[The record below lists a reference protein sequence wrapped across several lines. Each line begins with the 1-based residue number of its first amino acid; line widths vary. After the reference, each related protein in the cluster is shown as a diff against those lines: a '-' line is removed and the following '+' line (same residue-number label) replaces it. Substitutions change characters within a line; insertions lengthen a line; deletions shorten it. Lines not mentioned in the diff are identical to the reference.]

1 MRFRYTILIWWTT
14 LYGGICMEIEAG
26 ELKQKIDR
34 GDDVYILDVRTP
46 QEYAAWKITYNKYR
60 DLPLIPIDQL
70 FSSTG
75 MALRDVP
82 KDKEIITVCAHGNRS
97 MMAARLLSKFGFN
110 VKSVKGGMAQWN
122 NIYDIAM
129 MPDNGNLPATIWQ
142 VRRISKGCI
151 GYIVSSKIDRNA
163 VIIDPTCAIE
173 ESFMKIANDNHLNIT
188 KVIDTHMHAD
198 HVSGVSRLAR
208 VTGADI
214 YVSSSEG
221 YNIQHD
227 IELTVLQVKDNDKI
241 SISDGIHLLA
251 IHVPG
256 HTKGSMS
263 LALSLEGGNH
273 TGHYLFTG
281 DTLFVDGI
289 GRPDLRDKAEED
301 ANDLYES
308 YHQRI
313 FKNFPNDTTILP
325 THFNTGSIVLEHE
338 KPIYD
343 TLEAIKKRVKL
354 LSETKEEFIKAL
366 VGTTS
371 PRPSNY
377 KTITEI
383 NKNMIPCDQI
393 ELGDLEAGPN
403 SCALKA

>member
-1 MRFRYTILIWWTT
+1 M
-14 LYGGICMEIEAG
+14 GGICMEIEAG

-46 QEYAAWKITYNKYR
+46 QEYAAWKISYNKYR
-60 DLPLIPIDQL
+60 DPPLIPIDQL
-70 FSSTG
+70 FSSTE
-75 MALRDVP
+75 MALKHVP

-97 MMAARLLSKFGFN
+97 MMAARLLSEFGFN

-163 VIIDPTCAIE
+163 VVIDPTCAIE
-173 ESFMKIANDNHLNIT
+173 QSFMKIANDNHVTIT

-198 HVSGVSRLAR
+198 HVSGLSRLAK
-208 VTGADI
+208 VTGAEI

-221 YNIQHD
+221 YKIQDD
-227 IELTVLQVKDNDKI
+227 IGLTVHQIKDNDKI
-241 SISDGIHLLA
+241 SISDGIHLQA

-263 LALSLEGGNH
+263 LELTLEGGNY

-289 GRPDLRDKAEED
+289 GRPDLRDKAEEY
-301 ANDLYES
+301 ANDLYDS

-325 THFNTGSIVLEHE
+325 THFNSGSIVLEHE

-354 LSETKEEFIKAL
+354 LSETKEGFIKAL

-403 SCALKA
+403 SCALTA

>member
-1 MRFRYTILIWWTT
+1 
-14 LYGGICMEIEAG
+14 MEIEAG

-46 QEYAAWKITYNKYR
+46 QEYEAWKISYNKYR
-60 DLPLIPIDQL
+60 DPPLIPIDQL
-70 FSSTG
+70 FSSTE
-75 MALRDVP
+75 MALKHVP

-97 MMAARLLSKFGFN
+97 MMAARLLSELGFN

-129 MPDNGNLPATIWQ
+129 MPDDGNLPATIWQ

-151 GYIVSSKIDRNA
+151 GYIVSSKNDKNA
-163 VIIDPTCAIE
+163 VVIDPTCAIE
-173 ESFMKIANDNHLNIT
+173 ESFMKVANDNLLNIT

-221 YNIQHD
+221 YKIQDD
-227 IELTVLQVKDNDKI
+227 IGLTVHQIKDNDKI
-241 SISDGIHLLA
+241 SISDGIHLQA

-263 LALSLEGGNH
+263 LGLTLEGGNY

-289 GRPDLRDKAEED
+289 GRPDLRDKAEEY
-301 ANDLYES
+301 ANDLYDS

-325 THFNTGSIVLEHE
+325 THFNSGSIVLEHE

-343 TLEAIKKRVKL
+343 TLEAIKNRVKL

-366 VGTTS
+366 VGTIS

-383 NKNMIPCDQI
+383 NKNIIPCDQI
-393 ELGDLEAGPN
+393 EMGDLEAGPN

>member
-221 YNIQHD
+221 YKIQHD
-227 IELTVLQVKDNDKI
+227 IGLTVLQVKDNDKI

-263 LALSLEGGNH
+263 LALSLEGGNY

-354 LSETKEEFIKAL
+354 FSETKEEFIKAL

>member
-1 MRFRYTILIWWTT
+1 
-14 LYGGICMEIEAG
+14 MEIEAG

-46 QEYAAWKITYNKYR
+46 QEYAAWKISYNKYR
-60 DLPLIPIDQL
+60 DPPLIPIDQL
-70 FSSTG
+70 FSSTE
-75 MALRDVP
+75 MALKHVP

-97 MMAARLLSKFGFN
+97 MMAARLLSELGFN

-129 MPDNGNLPATIWQ
+129 MPDDGNLPATIWQ

-151 GYIVSSKIDRNA
+151 GYIVSSKNDKNA
-163 VIIDPTCAIE
+163 VVIDPTCAIE
-173 ESFMKIANDNHLNIT
+173 ESFMKVANDNLLNIT

-221 YNIQHD
+221 YKIQDD
-227 IELTVLQVKDNDKI
+227 IGLTVHEIKDNDKI
-241 SISDGIHLLA
+241 SISDGIHLQA

-263 LALSLEGGNH
+263 LGLTLEGGNY

-289 GRPDLRDKAEED
+289 GRPDLRDKAEEY
-301 ANDLYES
+301 ANDLYDS

-325 THFNTGSIVLEHE
+325 THFNSGSIVLEHE

-343 TLEAIKKRVKL
+343 TLEAIKNRVKL

-366 VGTTS
+366 VGTIS

-383 NKNMIPCDQI
+383 NKNIIPCDQI

>member
-1 MRFRYTILIWWTT
+1 
-14 LYGGICMEIEAG
+14 
-26 ELKQKIDR
+26 
-34 GDDVYILDVRTP
+34 
-46 QEYAAWKITYNKYR
+46 
-60 DLPLIPIDQL
+60 
-70 FSSTG
+70 
-75 MALRDVP
+75 
-82 KDKEIITVCAHGNRS
+82 
-97 MMAARLLSKFGFN
+97 
-110 VKSVKGGMAQWN
+110 
-122 NIYDIAM
+122 
-129 MPDNGNLPATIWQ
+129 
-142 VRRISKGCI
+142 
-151 GYIVSSKIDRNA
+151 
-163 VIIDPTCAIE
+163 
-173 ESFMKIANDNHLNIT
+173 
-188 KVIDTHMHAD
+188 MHAD

-221 YNIQHD
+221 YKIQDD
-227 IELTVLQVKDNDKI
+227 IGLTVHQIKDNEKI

-251 IHVPG
+251 IHAPG

-263 LALSLEGGNH
+263 LELSLEGGNY

-289 GRPDLRDKAEED
+289 GRPDLRDKAEEY

-325 THFNTGSIVLEHE
+325 THFNTGSTVLEHE

-343 TLEAIKKRVKL
+343 TLEAIRKRVKL
-354 LSETKEEFIKAL
+354 LSQTKEEFIKAL

-371 PRPSNY
+371 QRPSNY

>member
-1 MRFRYTILIWWTT
+1 MY
-14 LYGGICMEIEAG
+14 EIEAG

-34 GDDVYILDVRTP
+34 GDDIYILDVRTP
-46 QEYAAWKITYNKYR
+46 QEYAAWKISYNKYR
-60 DLPLIPIDQL
+60 DPPLIPIDQL
-70 FSSTG
+70 FSSTE
-75 MALRDVP
+75 MALKHVP

-97 MMAARLLSKFGFN
+97 MMAARLLSEFGFN

-163 VIIDPTCAIE
+163 VVIDPTCAIE
-173 ESFMKIANDNHLNIT
+173 QSFMKIANDNHVNIT

-208 VTGADI
+208 ITGAEI

-221 YNIQHD
+221 YKIQDD
-227 IELTVLQVKDNDKI
+227 IGLTVHQIKDNDKI
-241 SISDGIHLLA
+241 SISDGIHLQA

-263 LALSLEGGNH
+263 LELTLEGGNY

-289 GRPDLRDKAEED
+289 GRPDLRDKAEEY
-301 ANDLYES
+301 ANDLYDS

-325 THFNTGSIVLEHE
+325 THFNSGSIVLKHE

-354 LSETKEEFIKAL
+354 LSETKEGFIKAL

>member
-1 MRFRYTILIWWTT
+1 M
-14 LYGGICMEIEAG
+14 GGICMEIEAG

-46 QEYAAWKITYNKYR
+46 QEYAAWNISYNKYR
-60 DLPLIPIDQL
+60 DLTLIPIDQL

-97 MMAARLLSKFGFN
+97 MMAARLLSEFGFN

-221 YNIQHD
+221 YKIQHD
-227 IELTVLQVKDNDKI
+227 IGLTVLQIKDNDKI

-263 LALSLEGGNH
+263 LELSLEGGNY

-313 FKNFPNDTTILP
+313 FKNFLNDTTILP
-325 THFNTGSIVLEHE
+325 THFNTSSIVLEHE

-403 SCALKA
+403 SCALQA

>member
-221 YNIQHD
+221 YKIQHD
-227 IELTVLQVKDNDKI
+227 IGLTVLQVKDNDKI

-263 LALSLEGGNH
+263 LALSLEGGNY

-289 GRPDLRDKAEED
+289 GRPDLRDKAKED

-354 LSETKEEFIKAL
+354 FSETKEEFIKAL

>member
-1 MRFRYTILIWWTT
+1 M
-14 LYGGICMEIEAG
+14 GGICMEIEAG

-46 QEYAAWKITYNKYR
+46 QEYEAWKISYNKYR
-60 DLPLIPIDQL
+60 DPPLIPIDQL
-70 FSSTG
+70 FSSTE
-75 MALRDVP
+75 MALKHVP

-97 MMAARLLSKFGFN
+97 MMAARLLSELGFN

-129 MPDNGNLPATIWQ
+129 MPDDGNLPATIWQ

-151 GYIVSSKIDRNA
+151 GYIVSSKNDKNA
-163 VIIDPTCAIE
+163 VVIDPTCAIE
-173 ESFMKIANDNHLNIT
+173 ESFMKVANDNLLNIT

-208 VTGADI
+208 VAGADI

-221 YNIQHD
+221 YKIQDD
-227 IELTVLQVKDNDKI
+227 IGLTVHQIKDNDKI
-241 SISDGIHLLA
+241 SISDGIHLQA

-263 LALSLEGGNH
+263 LGLTLEGGNY

-289 GRPDLRDKAEED
+289 GRPDLRDKAEEY
-301 ANDLYES
+301 ANDLYDS

-325 THFNTGSIVLEHE
+325 THFNSGSIVLEHE

-343 TLEAIKKRVKL
+343 TLEAIKNRVKL
-354 LSETKEEFIKAL
+354 FSETKEEFIKAL
-366 VGTTS
+366 VGTIS

-383 NKNMIPCDQI
+383 NKNIIPCDQI
-393 ELGDLEAGPN
+393 EMGDLEAGPN

>member
-1 MRFRYTILIWWTT
+1 M
-14 LYGGICMEIEAG
+14 GGICMEIEAG

-46 QEYAAWKITYNKYR
+46 QEYAAWKISYNKYR
-60 DLPLIPIDQL
+60 DPPLIPIDHL
-70 FSSTG
+70 FSSTE
-75 MALRDVP
+75 MAIKHVP

-97 MMAARLLSKFGFN
+97 MMAARLLSEFGFN
-110 VKSVKGGMAQWN
+110 VKSVKGGMVQWN

-129 MPDNGNLPATIWQ
+129 MPDNGNLPANIWQ

-151 GYIVSSKIDRNA
+151 GYMVSSKIDRNA
-163 VIIDPTCAIE
+163 VVIDPTCAIE
-173 ESFMKIANDNHLNIT
+173 ESFMKIANDNHVNIT

-214 YVSSSEG
+214 YVSLSEG
-221 YNIQHD
+221 YEIQDD
-227 IELTVLQVKDNDKI
+227 IGLTVHQIKDNDKI

-263 LALSLEGGNH
+263 LELTLEGGNH

-289 GRPDLRDKAEED
+289 GRPDLGDKAEEY
-301 ANDLYES
+301 ANNLYDS

-325 THFNTGSIVLEHE
+325 THFNSGSIVLEHE

-343 TLEAIKKRVKL
+343 TLETIKKRVKL

-393 ELGDLEAGPN
+393 ELGDLEVGPN

>member
-221 YNIQHD
+221 YKIQHD
-227 IELTVLQVKDNDKI
+227 IGLTVLQVKDNDKI

-263 LALSLEGGNH
+263 LALSLEGGNY

-289 GRPDLRDKAEED
+289 GRPDLRDKAKED

-354 LSETKEEFIKAL
+354 FSETKEEFIKAL

-393 ELGDLEAGPN
+393 ELGDLEVGPN

>member
-221 YNIQHD
+221 YKIQHD
-227 IELTVLQVKDNDKI
+227 IGLTVLQVKDNDKI

-263 LALSLEGGNH
+263 LALSLEGGNY

-343 TLEAIKKRVKL
+343 TLEAIKKRIKL

>member
-1 MRFRYTILIWWTT
+1 
-14 LYGGICMEIEAG
+14 MEIEAG

-46 QEYAAWKITYNKYR
+46 QEYAAWKISYNKYR
-60 DLPLIPIDQL
+60 DPPLIPIDQL
-70 FSSTG
+70 FSSTE
-75 MALRDVP
+75 MALKHVP

-97 MMAARLLSKFGFN
+97 MMAARLLSELGFN

-163 VIIDPTCAIE
+163 VVIDPTCAIE
-173 ESFMKIANDNHLNIT
+173 QSFMKIANDNHVNIT

-208 VTGADI
+208 VTGAEI

-221 YNIQHD
+221 YKIQDD
-227 IELTVLQVKDNDKI
+227 IGLTVHQIKDNDKI
-241 SISDGIHLLA
+241 SISDGIHLQA

-263 LALSLEGGNH
+263 LELTLEGGNY

-289 GRPDLRDKAEED
+289 GRPDLRDKAEEY
-301 ANDLYES
+301 ANDLYDS

-325 THFNTGSIVLEHE
+325 THFNSGSIVLEHE

-354 LSETKEEFIKAL
+354 LSETKEGFIKAL

>member
-1 MRFRYTILIWWTT
+1 MVDYIIWVK
-14 LYGGICMEIEAG
+14 YCMEIEAG

-46 QEYAAWKITYNKYR
+46 QEYAAWKISYNKYR
-60 DLPLIPIDQL
+60 DPPLIPIDQL
-70 FSSTG
+70 FSSTE
-75 MALRDVP
+75 MALKHVP

-97 MMAARLLSKFGFN
+97 MMAARLLSEFGFN

-129 MPDNGNLPATIWQ
+129 MPDNGNLPVTIWQ

-151 GYIVSSKIDRNA
+151 GYIVSSKNDKNA
-163 VIIDPTCAIE
+163 VVIDPTCAIE
-173 ESFMKIANDNHLNIT
+173 ESFMKVANDNLVNIT

-214 YVSSSEG
+214 FVSSSEG
-221 YNIQHD
+221 YKIQDD
-227 IELTVLQVKDNDKI
+227 IGLTVHQIKDNDNI
-241 SISDGIHLLA
+241 SISDGIHIQA

-263 LALSLEGGNH
+263 LGLTLEGGNY

-289 GRPDLRDKAEED
+289 GRPDLRDKAEEY
-301 ANDLYES
+301 ANDLYDS

-313 FKNFPNDTTILP
+313 FKNFPNDTAILP
-325 THFNTGSIVLEHE
+325 THFNSGSIVLEHE
-338 KPIYD
+338 KPIHD
-343 TLEAIKKRVKL
+343 TLEAIKNRVKL

-366 VGTTS
+366 VSTIS

-383 NKNMIPCDQI
+383 NKNLIPCDQI

>member
-1 MRFRYTILIWWTT
+1 
-14 LYGGICMEIEAG
+14 MEIEAG

-34 GDDVYILDVRTP
+34 GDDVYILDVRTL
-46 QEYAAWKITYNKYR
+46 QEYAAWKISYNKYR
-60 DLPLIPIDQL
+60 DPPLIPIDQL
-70 FSSTG
+70 FSSTE
-75 MALRDVP
+75 MALKHVP

-97 MMAARLLSKFGFN
+97 MMAARLLSELGFN

-129 MPDNGNLPATIWQ
+129 MPDDGNLPATIWQ

-151 GYIVSSKIDRNA
+151 GYIVSSKNDKNA
-163 VIIDPTCAIE
+163 VVIDPTCAIE
-173 ESFMKIANDNHLNIT
+173 ESFMKVANDNLLNIT

-221 YNIQHD
+221 YKIQDD
-227 IELTVLQVKDNDKI
+227 IGLTVHQIKDNDKI
-241 SISDGIHLLA
+241 SISDGIHLQA

-263 LALSLEGGNH
+263 LGLTLEGGNY

-289 GRPDLRDKAEED
+289 GRPDLRDKAEEY
-301 ANDLYES
+301 ANDLYDS

-325 THFNTGSIVLEHE
+325 THFNSDSIILEHE

-343 TLEAIKKRVKL
+343 TLEAIKNRVKL

-366 VGTTS
+366 VGTIS

-383 NKNMIPCDQI
+383 NKNIIPCDQI
-393 ELGDLEAGPN
+393 EMGDLEAGPN